1 MPRDL
6 KLYIFFFRMASNLTE
21 QLALG
26 NMEPPPPYVIQ
37 EEHSV
42 QTSGLTG
49 SKQTVVDE
57 QRSRAASGEP
67 NWLATSTS
75 EVMIRT
81 ARSCT
86 SLNEGKKST
95 SKSRPPFLR
104 THTRISIR
112 EKQGRSNSRI
122 AIGKDKREGIKKKI
136 AIPKYN

>member
-1 MPRDL
+1 MVSD
-6 KLYIFFFRMASNLTE
+6 LTE

-67 NWLATSTS
+67 NWLASSTS

-86 SLNEGKKST
+86 SLNEGKKSPLN
-95 SKSRPPFLR
+95 KSRPPFLR
-104 THTRISIR
+104 THTRISMR
-112 EKQGRSNSRI
+112 EKQGRSNSRLQLVKI
-122 AIGKDKREGIKKKI
+122 IEQEYEKIGTYLYTKI
-136 AIPKYN
+136 

>member
-1 MPRDL
+1 MVSD
-6 KLYIFFFRMASNLTE
+6 LTE

-42 QTSGLTG
+42 PSKDTSGLTG
-49 SKQTVVDE
+49 SKQTAIDE

-67 NWLATSTS
+67 NWLASSTS

-86 SLNEGKKST
+86 SLNEGKKSS

-104 THTRISIR
+104 THTRISMR

-122 AIGKDKREGIKKKI
+122 AIGKDNKARI
-136 AIPKYN
+136 

>member
-1 MPRDL
+1 MSRL
-6 KLYIFFFRMASNLTE
+6 KIELCSVLFFFRMASDLTE

-49 SKQTVVDE
+49 SKQTIVDE

-67 NWLATSTS
+67 NWLASSTS

-81 ARSCT
+81 ARSCS
-86 SLNEGKKST
+86 SLNEGKKVNLEIPSAFFAN
-95 SKSRPPFLR
+95 PYQNI
-104 THTRISIR
+104 H
-112 EKQGRSNSRI
+112 
-122 AIGKDKREGIKKKI
+122 KRKTGPE
-136 AIPKYN
+136 

>member
-1 MPRDL
+1 MVSD
-6 KLYIFFFRMASNLTE
+6 LTE

-49 SKQTVVDE
+49 SKQTAVDE

-67 NWLATSTS
+67 NWLASSTS

-86 SLNEGKKST
+86 SLNEGKKSP
-95 SKSRPPFLR
+95 SNKSRPPFLR

-122 AIGKDKREGIKKKI
+122 AIGKDNRARI
-136 AIPKYN
+136 

>member
-1 MPRDL
+1 MVSD
-6 KLYIFFFRMASNLTE
+6 LTE

-26 NMEPPPPYVIQ
+26 NMEPPPPYVTQ
-37 EEHSV
+37 AEHSV
-42 QTSGLTG
+42 SSKDTSGLTG
-49 SKQTVVDE
+49 SKQTAVDE

-67 NWLATSTS
+67 NWLASSTS

-81 ARSCT
+81 ARSCS

-122 AIGKDKREGIKKKI
+122 AIGKDKREGIKKKDRHI
-136 AIPKYN
+136 

>member
-1 MPRDL
+1 
-6 KLYIFFFRMASNLTE
+6 MASDLTE

-26 NMEPPPPYVIQ
+26 NMERPPSPPPPPPPYVTQ
-37 EEHSV
+37 HSMPGNC
-42 QTSGLTG
+42 S
-49 SKQTVVDE
+49 SKDDTEDD

-67 NWLATSTS
+67 NWLASSTS
-75 EVMIRT
+75 EVMMRT

-86 SLNEGKKST
+86 SLNEGKTS

-122 AIGKDKREGIKKKI
+122 AIGRSITACVFVTTKL
-136 AIPKYN
+136 